1 VLSKRRGLGKGL
13 QALIPALQE
22 EVPEKEKIREIPI
35 QLIRPNPRQP
45 RQVFDEGK
53 LADLAGSIKEHG
65 VVQPIMVRLLED
77 GQYELVAGERRLR
90 ACRHLGVETI
100 PALVREYNELD
111 TVAISLIENIQ
122 REDLN
127 PLEEALAYQQ
137 LIEKFGLSQEEVSSR
152 VGKSRSFVANIVRLL
167 NLPKELK
174 EMVAGGILSAG
185 HARAVLA
192 VQDSQKQ
199 IAIAGKIA
207 RQQLSVRQTEEMI
220 REITEKKRNEKKK
233 AVKESFVL
241 ELEEKLKGF
250 LEAKVKVREN
260 RSGGGKVEIG
270 YLDAADLRRILS
282 IVLGNRA

>member
-1 VLSKRRGLGKGL
+1 MSKRRGLGKGL